1 VRNEGML
8 FDAGEK
14 VAKTK
19 SAESFLIFLIRELNC
34 LLLLNLIEKV
44 LIIIKGKSFK
54 RLKTYAESFSK
65 AIVLK
70 ISYLCHVDLYYFISI
85 FELI

>member
-1 VRNEGML
+1 VLNEGML

-19 SAESFLIFLIRELNC
+19 SAESYLIFLIRELNC

-44 LIIIKGKSFK
+44 LIIIKGKSLK
-54 RLKTYAESFSK
+54 RLKTNAEGSSK
-65 AIVLK
+65 AIELK
-70 ISYLCHVDLYYFISI
+70 AFYLCHM
-85 FELI
+85 